1 MKPRLLIAESQDFSP
16 RALEILSNEF
26 QVECADLDLAGLKSR
41 IKEFNCLW
49 VRLRNYVDSSLIAAA
64 SNLKVIA
71 TNTTGLNHIDLTA
84 AAEHGVAVV
93 SLRGEVEFLKSI
105 RATAELTIALT
116 LAVLR
121 KINAAHEHVVAGGWD
136 RVPFKGHEIFE
147 KTVGIVGYGRLGSI
161 VAGYF
166 KAFGAKVLICDPKFA
181 GRRQVDGFEV
191 RELHQLL
198 ADSDIVSLHANYT
211 PENEKFFGQREFQS
225 MRANAVFVNTAR
237 GELVDELALVE
248 ALREQRLGGVALD
261 VISSEHHQG
270 AALPILRQMARK
282 NPNLVLTP
290 HIGGNTFESLSRT
303 EDFLAKKL
311 VHWAHEKKRS

>member
-1 MKPRLLIAESQDFSP
+1 M
-16 RALEILSNEF
+16 
-26 QVECADLDLAGLKSR
+26 ECADLDLVGLRSR
-41 IKEFNCLW
+41 IEEFNCLW
-49 VRLRNYVDSSLIAAA
+49 VRLRNYVDRSLIAAA
-64 SNLKVIA
+64 TNLKVIA

-116 LAVLR
+116 LAVSR
-121 KINAAHEHVVAGGWD
+121 KLNAAHEHVVAGGWD

-147 KTVGIVGYGRLGSI
+147 KTVGIVGYGRLGRI
-161 VAGYF
+161 VAEYF

-181 GRRQVDGFEV
+181 GQSQVDGCEV
-191 RELHQLL
+191 RQMHQLL

-237 GELVDELALVE
+237 GELVDELVLVE
-248 ALREQRLGGVALD
+248 ALREHRLGGVALD
-261 VISSEHHQG
+261 VISAEHDRG
-270 AALPILRQMARK
+270 NIMKELRELARQ
-282 NPNLVLTP
+282 NANIIITP
-290 HIGGNTFESLSRT
+290 HIGGNTVESLSRT
-303 EDFLAKKL
+303 EDFLAQKLIEWLSKKNGI
-311 VHWAHEKKRS
+311 E

>member
-1 MKPRLLIAESQDFSP
+1 MKPRLLIAECQDFSP
-16 RALEILSNEF
+16 HALEILSNDF
-26 QVECADLDLAGLKSR
+26 QVECADLDLTGLKSR
-41 IKEFNCLW
+41 INEFDCLW
-49 VRLRNYVDSSLIAAA
+49 VRLRNYVDRSLIAAA

-71 TNTTGLNHIDLTA
+71 TNTTGLNHIDLNA

-93 SLRGEVEFLKSI
+93 SLQGEMDFLKSI

-121 KINAAHEHVVAGGWD
+121 KLNAAHEHVLAGGWD

-181 GRRQVDGFEV
+181 GQRQVDGFEV

-198 ADSDIVSLHANYT
+198 ADSDIVSLHANCT

-237 GELVDELALVE
+237 GELVDELALLD

-261 VISSEHHQG
+261 VISAEHDRGETLTQ
-270 AALPILRQMARK
+270 LRELARQRA
-282 NPNLVLTP
+282 NMILTP
-290 HIGGNTFESLSRT
+290 HIGGNTVESLSRT
-303 EDFLAKKL
+303 EVFLAHKL
-311 VHWAHEKKRS
+311 VLWAREKKRS